1 MKKFILSTTLFI
13 SSITQLIGQNIVTI
27 NPQYKSTILEEFTG
41 IYCGYCPDGHL
52 IASNMYNANPD
63 RVILINIHQGSFAN
77 PGAGDPDYRTSWGDA
92 IANQT
97 GLTGY
102 PAGTVNRHVFSTA
115 QSAGGT
121 ANGRSTWSAMS
132 DEIMQQVSPVNVGAS
147 STYNAS
153 TNELTIDVE
162 AYYTSNSSASTNY
175 MNVVLIQDSLLG
187 PQSGGTNYNPTNY
200 VGSDYVHSHMLRDMV
215 TGQWGDVINNT
226 TQGSLY
232 QNQYIYTLPTDVN
245 GVSVD
250 ISNCHLVVFV
260 AESYQEIY
268 TGVSIAADGG
278 YDDGDHA
285 KFLGEFTGLSN
296 EAVEGSNGN
305 TTTFSFSIDPLIGGS
320 NDFIFELISDQPNDW
335 NSSYSVN
342 GTSYS
347 SAQTLNLTNGV
358 NTNINIDVIPGSTAS
373 ISSYT
378 LTMTMASDPN
388 AVQTQKV
395 YVISGITD
403 LIVNGSGGN
412 GAGSGNGAV
421 DYEGEFIDG
430 LIHANNTAYGSTE
443 ATVMNLLNS
452 NSALSGVNNI
462 YYNIGWTFPSLAD
475 ADANALMSF
484 MDNGGNLFIAGQDIG
499 WDIESGSGYGTA
511 TTQNFYSNYMNA
523 SYIDDGNTANSQ
535 YTAVTTDPVFG
546 NTSNT
551 SIVDAYGGYM
561 YPDEINPINGASA
574 IFNYNGNTNKVG
586 AIRFENANY
595 KMVYIGVS
603 LEMIGDV
610 NIKNEIVKTSH
621 DWFYGSISSSE
632 VDFNELISVYPN
644 PATNVLHING
654 STEFDEY
661 SIYNILGKVVKAGNL
676 DQLSN
681 TNQIDISTLPN
692 GNYNMVI
699 NKNNGTKNLKF
710 VVNK

>member
-232 QNQYIYTLPTDVN
+232 QNQYIHCYL
-245 GVSVD
+245 
-250 ISNCHLVVFV
+250 
-260 AESYQEIY
+260 YMWQ
-268 TGVSIAADGG
+268 
-278 YDDGDHA
+278 
-285 KFLGEFTGLSN
+285 
-296 EAVEGSNGN
+296 
-305 TTTFSFSIDPLIGGS
+305 
-320 NDFIFELISDQPNDW
+320 
-335 NSSYSVN
+335 
-342 GTSYS
+342 
-347 SAQTLNLTNGV
+347 
-358 NTNINIDVIPGSTAS
+358 
-373 ISSYT
+373 
-378 LTMTMASDPN
+378 
-388 AVQTQKV
+388 
-395 YVISGITD
+395 
-403 LIVNGSGGN
+403 
-412 GAGSGNGAV
+412 
-421 DYEGEFIDG
+421 
-430 LIHANNTAYGSTE
+430 
-443 ATVMNLLNS
+443 
-452 NSALSGVNNI
+452 
-462 YYNIGWTFPSLAD
+462 YNI
-475 ADANALMSF
+475 
-484 MDNGGNLFIAGQDIG
+484 QDL
-499 WDIESGSGYGTA
+499 
-511 TTQNFYSNYMNA
+511 NY
-523 SYIDDGNTANSQ
+523 
-535 YTAVTTDPVFG
+535 
-546 NTSNT
+546 
-551 SIVDAYGGYM
+551 
-561 YPDEINPINGASA
+561 
-574 IFNYNGNTNKVG
+574 
-586 AIRFENANY
+586 
-595 KMVYIGVS
+595 
-603 LEMIGDV
+603 
-610 NIKNEIVKTSH
+610 
-621 DWFYGSISSSE
+621 
-632 VDFNELISVYPN
+632 
-644 PATNVLHING
+644 
-654 STEFDEY
+654 
-661 SIYNILGKVVKAGNL
+661 
-676 DQLSN
+676 
-681 TNQIDISTLPN
+681 
-692 GNYNMVI
+692 
-699 NKNNGTKNLKF
+699 
-710 VVNK
+710 